1 MKKRL
6 FSILLVLCMAL
17 TMLPVTALA
26 EVVTKD
32 TYDIAINGTK
42 WKFDRNESG
51 EYIPVYYYKNY
62 TFSTDANDKIN
73 KYYTN
78 DNLVLTKKGV
88 TVTISFRRGTSYQ
101 SYYHQV
107 EFTIESKVEGSDIS
121 CIEMGNGNNLVITGE
136 GTKGTLIL
144 TRDGKDGIGAALS
157 SKEGNITITDGA
169 TVKVTFKK
177 QSTPNVSGHAISV
190 EGHDLIISGAGTTV
204 EATNQSGASQD
215 FSNDATVWIKGG
227 RLVVSN
233 GAWLKATNEF
243 SNTYKPYPS
252 DFNNYSY
259 FSCAISGDKY
269 APCTVSVTGEKSR
282 ITASAHNSEMYYNT
296 SMGQAYRWANFQVDG
311 AKIEVGNSTD
321 STVDGIEGNRYV
333 TISVPTAPAPHTH
346 TFGDTWTSDATDHW
360 HACTASDCNNDIDAI
375 KDKAAHTP
383 GDWII
388 DKKPTD
394 TEAGSKYRECTVCS
408 YKETVTIPATGLCT
422 HEGTLKYTDNGDWK
436 THKVECTAC
445 SQVINEKEAHAIHGY
460 RINDVAGTH
469 QEFCNKCSY
478 NGPVLHHSNF
488 IYVAD
493 GDSHYK
499 KCGIC
504 GVTTGMKE
512 AHIFENG
519 SCTACGAADP
529 TYVPPTDPAPVEP
542 TPGGSVIIIT
552 PEATG
557 PVFLSGANQTVA
569 LGSAAAFRIDYNY
582 AAFRSVA
589 VDGVTLTPA
598 DYTTWEGSTC
608 VKLTP
613 AYVKTLGIGTH
624 TLSVYFDGATATT
637 TFTVGSQ
644 PNPATGANDAVGIAA
659 AAAVIALLGSAA
671 LLRKK

>member
-26 EVVTKD
+26 GEVSYGND
-32 TYDIAINGTK
+32 YDIAINGTK
-42 WKFDRNESG
+42 WKFEENDSG
-51 EYIPVYYYKNY
+51 ECIPVYYYKDY
-62 TFSTDANDKIN
+62 TFNTDAG
-73 KYYTN
+73 YGFRTN
-78 DNLVLTKKGV
+78 DNLMLTKEGN
-88 TVTISFRRGTSYQ
+88 TVTISFRRGTGNSFH
-101 SYYHQV
+101 SNPV
-107 EFTIESKVEGSDIS
+107 KFTIESKVEGSDIS

-136 GTKGTLIL
+136 GTKGTLTL

-157 SKEGNITITDGA
+157 SKVGNITITGGA

-190 EGHDLIISGAGTTV
+190 DNHDLIISGEGTTV
-204 EATNQSGASQD
+204 EATNQSGASKD
-215 FSNDATVWIKGG
+215 FSNDATVMVEGG
-227 RLVVSN
+227 SLVVSG

-243 SNTYKPYPS
+243 TNTNKPYSS

-259 FSCAISGDKY
+259 FSCAISGGKS

-282 ITASAHNSEMYYNT
+282 ITASAYNSTKYDVNT
-296 SMGQAYRWANFQVDG
+296 SMGQAYRWADFDVNG
-311 AKIEVGNSTD
+311 AKIEVDNSTE
-321 STVDGIEGNRYV
+321 STVDGIKGHQYV
-333 TISVPTAPAPHTH
+333 TIHVPTAPAPHTH
-346 TFGDTWTSDATDHW
+346 TFGDTWTSDPTGHWKVCTDCNATD
-360 HACTASDCNNDIDAI
+360 I
-375 KDKAAHTP
+375 DKASHTY

-388 DKKPTD
+388 DKEPNA
-394 TEAGSKYRECTVCS
+394 TEAGSRHKVCTICN
-408 YKETVTIPATGLCT
+408 YETHETIPAIGHTHTFDNAWHDMGNGCHAHKCT
-422 HEGTLKYTDNGDWK
+422 CGAFGAAEDHTYQNGK
-436 THKVECTAC
+436 
-445 SQVINEKEAHAIHGY
+445 
-460 RINDVAGTH
+460 
-469 QEFCNKCSY
+469 
-478 NGPVLHHSNF
+478 
-488 IYVAD
+488 
-493 GDSHYK
+493 
-499 KCGIC
+499 
-504 GVTTGMKE
+504 
-512 AHIFENG
+512 
-519 SCTACGAADP
+519 CTACGAADP

-598 DYTTWEGSTC
+598 DYTTWEGSTW

-637 TFTVGSQ
+637 TFTVGGQ
-644 PNPATGANDAVGIAA
+644 PNPDTGARDAVGIAA
-659 AAAVIALLGSAA
+659 AAAAIALLGSAA

>member
-26 EVVTKD
+26 EVVSSG

-42 WKFDRNESG
+42 WKFEENDSG
-51 EYIPVYYYKNY
+51 ECIPVYYYEDK
-62 TFSTDANDKIN
+62 TFNTDAG
-73 KYYTN
+73 YGFHTN
-78 DNLVLTKKGV
+78 DNLMLTKVGD
-88 TVTISFRRGTSYQ
+88 TVTISFRRGTGKQ
-101 SYYHQV
+101 SYYYNQV
-107 EFTIESKVEGSDIS
+107 NFAINSGENNKSTP

-136 GTKGTLIL
+136 GSNGTLYL
-144 TRDGKDGIGAALS
+144 THDTPSGSGAALS
-157 SKEGNITITDGA
+157 SKVGDITITGGA
-169 TVKVTFKK
+169 TVNVTFKK
-177 QSTPNVSGHAISV
+177 QETPNVSGHAISV
-190 EGHDLIISGAGTTV
+190 DNHDLIISGEGTTV
-204 EATNQSGASQD
+204 EATNQSSASRD
-215 FSNDATVWIKGG
+215 SSNDATVMVEGG
-227 RLVVSN
+227 SLVVSD

-243 SNTYKPYPS
+243 TNNSNLYPS
-252 DFNNYSY
+252 QFYNLSF
-259 FSCAISGDKY
+259 FSSAISGDDN

-282 ITASAHNSEMYYNT
+282 ITASAHNST
-296 SMGQAYRWANFQVDG
+296 GSMGQAYRWADFKVDS
-311 AKIEVGNSTD
+311 AKIEVGNSSYPLTE
-321 STVDGIEGNRYV
+321 STVDSIKGYRYV

-346 TFGDTWTSDATDHW
+346 TFDDTWTTDATDHW

-388 DKKPTD
+388 DKEPNA

-408 YKETVTIPATGLCT
+408 YKETVTIPATGHTHTFDNAWHDMGNGCHAHKCT
-422 HEGTLKYTDNGDWK
+422 
-436 THKVECTAC
+436 
-445 SQVINEKEAHAIHGY
+445 
-460 RINDVAGTH
+460 
-469 QEFCNKCSY
+469 
-478 NGPVLHHSNF
+478 
-488 IYVAD
+488 
-493 GDSHYK
+493 
-499 KCGIC
+499 CGAF
-504 GVTTGMKE
+504 GAEEDHTYQ
-512 AHIFENG
+512 NG

-529 TYVPPTDPAPVEP
+529 IYVPPTDPAPVEP

-569 LGSAAAFRIDYNY
+569 PGSAAAFRIDYNY

-644 PNPATGANDAVGIAA
+644 PNPATGARDAVGIAA

>member
-26 EVVTKD
+26 GEVSSG

-42 WKFDRNESG
+42 WKFETNESG
-51 EYIPVYYYKNY
+51 ECIPVYYYANY
-62 TFSTDANDKIN
+62 KFSTDEYDKIN
-73 KYYTN
+73 KFYTN
-78 DNLVLTKKGV
+78 DNLKLTKVGN

-107 EFTIESKVEGSDIS
+107 EFAIESEVEGSDIS

-144 TRDGKDGIGAALS
+144 TRDGKDGIGDALS
-157 SKEGNITITDGA
+157 SKVGNITITGGA
-169 TVKVTFKK
+169 TVKVTFNK
-177 QSTPNVSGHAISV
+177 QKSQNVNGHAIFV
-190 EGHDLIISGAGTTV
+190 DNHDLIISGQGTTV
-204 EATNQSGASQD
+204 EATNQSCATRGS
-215 FSNDATVWIKGG
+215 SNDATVRVANGKIIVSDGA
-227 RLVVSN
+227 RLE
-233 GAWLKATNEF
+233 ATNTF
-243 SNTYKPYPS
+243 T
-252 DFNNYSY
+252 NNNIDRYDY
-259 FSCAISGDKY
+259 FSSAISGDKN
-269 APCTVSVTGEKSR
+269 ALCTVSVTGENSCIK
-282 ITASAHNSEMYYNT
+282 ASANNSTEYVNT
-296 SMGQAYRWANFQVDG
+296 SMGQAYRWANFDVTG
-311 AKIEVGNSTD
+311 AKIEVGNSSYPLAE
-321 STVDGIEGNRYV
+321 STVEGITGYRYV

-346 TFGDTWTSDATDHW
+346 TFGDTWTSDATGHW
-360 HACTASDCNNDIDAI
+360 KVCTDCNATDIV
-375 KDKAAHTP
+375 KAAHTF

-394 TEAGSKYRECTVCS
+394 TEAGSRHKVCTICN
-408 YKETVTIPATGLCT
+408 YETHETIPAIGHTHTFDNAWHDMGNGCHAHKCT
-422 HEGTLKYTDNGDWK
+422 CGAFGAAEDHTYQNGK
-436 THKVECTAC
+436 
-445 SQVINEKEAHAIHGY
+445 
-460 RINDVAGTH
+460 
-469 QEFCNKCSY
+469 
-478 NGPVLHHSNF
+478 
-488 IYVAD
+488 
-493 GDSHYK
+493 
-499 KCGIC
+499 
-504 GVTTGMKE
+504 
-512 AHIFENG
+512 
-519 SCTACGAADP
+519 CTACGAADP

-598 DYTTWEGSTC
+598 DYTTWEGSTW

-624 TLSVYFDGATATT
+624 TLSVYFDGATAAT

-644 PNPATGANDAVGIAA
+644 PNPATGARDAVGIAA

-671 LLRKK
+671 ILRKK

>member
-26 EVVTKD
+26 GVVSYGND
-32 TYDIAINGTK
+32 YDIAINGTK
-42 WKFDRNESG
+42 WKFEENDLG
-51 EYIPVYYYKNY
+51 ECIPVYYYKDY
-62 TFSTDANDKIN
+62 TFNTDAG
-73 KYYTN
+73 YGFHTN
-78 DNLVLTKKGV
+78 DNLVLTKVGN
-88 TVTISFRRGTSYQ
+88 TVTISFRRGTGYQ

-107 EFTIESKVEGSDIS
+107 KFTIESNVEGSDIS
-121 CIEMGNGNNLVITGE
+121 CTGE
-136 GTKGTLIL
+136 GTKGTLTL

-157 SKEGNITITDGA
+157 SEVGNITITGGA

-190 EGHDLIISGAGTTV
+190 DNHDLIISGEGTTV
-204 EATNQSGASQD
+204 EATNQSGASKD
-215 FSNDATVWIKGG
+215 FSNDATVKVENG
-227 RLVVSN
+227 RIDVSG

-243 SNTYKPYPS
+243 TNTSNLYPS
-252 DFNNYSY
+252 QFKYNSY
-259 FSCAISGDKY
+259 FSCAISGDKN
-269 APCTVSVTGEKSR
+269 APCTISVTGVNSC
-282 ITASAHNSEMYYNT
+282 IIASAYNSTKYDVNT
-296 SMGQAYRWANFQVDG
+296 SMGQAYRWANFYVDG
-311 AKIEVGNSTD
+311 AKIEVGNSAYPLTE

-333 TISVPTAPAPHTH
+333 TISVPTAPAPHIH

-360 HACTASDCNNDIDAI
+360 HACTASDCNGIDAI
-375 KDKAAHTP
+375 KDKAAHIF

-388 DKKPTD
+388 DQEPTA
-394 TEAGSKYRECTVCS
+394 TKAGSKYRECTVCN
-408 YKETVTIPATGLCT
+408 YKETVTIPATGPCT
-422 HEGTLKYTDNGDWK
+422 HEGTLKYTDNEDWS

-445 SQVINEKEAHAIHGY
+445 GQVINAKEAHAIHGY

-493 GDSHYK
+493 GDGHYK

-512 AHIFENG
+512 SHIFENG
-519 SCTACGAADP
+519 KCTACGAAD
-529 TYVPPTDPAPVEP
+529 PTDPAPVEP

-569 LGSAAAFRIDYNY
+569 PGSAAAFRIDYNY

-598 DYTTWEGSTC
+598 DYTTWEGSTW

-637 TFTVGSQ
+637 TFTVGGQ
-644 PNPATGANDAVGIAA
+644 PNPATGARDAVGIAA

-671 LLRKK
+671 VLRKK